1 MGFEFINKL
10 PTPAEIKEQFPLP
23 AECALTKAQRDQE
36 AKKIISG
43 DSDKFLVIIGPC
55 SADNEDSVLD
65 YVSRLIKIQED
76 TREKLLIIPRVYT
89 NKPRTTGEGYKGMLH
104 QPDPEKRPSMTDGLH
119 AIRHLHMRVLQETGL
134 STADEMLIRTMSAI
148 WMILCP
154 ILPWGPVP

>member
-76 TREKLLIIPRVYT
+76 TREKLLIIPRVT
-89 NKPRTTGEGYKGMLH
+89 RTS
-104 QPDPEKRPSMTDGLH
+104 RGLPVKDIKVCFTSR
-119 AIRHLHMRVLQETGL
+119 IRKSV
-134 STADEMLIRTMSAI
+134 
-148 WMILCP
+148 
-154 ILPWGPVP
+154 PV